1 MARKKFNLDKRNGK
15 FLGVCAGIAEYTG
28 WDATLIR
35 VGAVLVTVMGAFP
48 WTLIAYG
55 VAAWVAKPRSRYDDD
70 RDEAGMLGGA
80 RRRSSVRDMTESM
93 SDIDRRLA
101 AIDSYVAGSDSR
113 LAREIE
119 ELR

>member
-1 MARKKFNLDKRNGK
+1 MARKKFSLDKRNGK
-15 FLGVCAGIAEYTG
+15 FLGVCAGIADYTG

-55 VAAWVAKPRSRYDDD
+55 IAAWVAKPAGRHDDE
-70 RDEAGMLGGA
+70 EAGLFSAA
-80 RRRSSVRDMTESM
+80 RRRASVRDMNESM
-93 SDIDRRLA
+93 TDIDRRLA